1 MHECIDVYNIYVTK
15 HIMNIYNNG
24 EFMYKYFSAGN
35 MVDVWK
41 FETVPGK
48 YTNILYIIDIV

>member
-1 MHECIDVYNIYVTK
+1 MFITYYVTK

-41 FETVPGK
+41 FEKVPGK
-48 YTNILYIIDIV
+48 YTNILYIIDNV